1 MPDQSQD
8 SHPFID
14 SLILYLR
21 FRVQVGVVNELGSKI
36 DSQLRSLESKLFSAN
51 GNLATNM
58 SRTEAAQYRATHV
71 KLTRDFRSVETKCK
85 KLLLEAK
92 RKRDYL
98 EAQKR
103 NKVLEEQEREQ
114 QKKDSLNSGDALLR
128 VQMQEDV
135 SFHHTLI
142 FIPSLIL
149 SFSEQFLLLPLMITI
164 ANCKRNNERA
174 PRRNTKHQ

>member
-8 SHPFID
+8 SHSFID

-114 QKKDSLNSGDALLR
+114 QKKNSLNSGDALLR

-135 SFHHTLI
+135 SFHHTH
-142 FIPSLIL
+142 S
-149 SFSEQFLLLPLMITI
+149 
-164 ANCKRNNERA
+164 
-174 PRRNTKHQ
+174 